1 MHIECTDKRGEP
13 FIIRDATAD
22 DAVAFMQHIREISA
36 EPNRLVGFPD
46 ERAQDEETQG
56 KILQEIVDDPGHLFA
71 FAMMGGELI
80 GTIELQWKVGRRRMA
95 HVASI
100 GVTVSAGCRR
110 RGIGRM
116 LIETII
122 QQAEER
128 GLRKIKLEV
137 FAQNQGPILLY
148 QQLGFRNVGRLRDEV
163 MRNDGTYDD
172 VIIMERFL

>member
-1 MHIECTDKRGEP
+1 
-13 FIIRDATAD
+13 
-22 DAVAFMQHIREISA
+22 
-36 EPNRLVGFPD
+36 
-46 ERAQDEETQG
+46 
-56 KILQEIVDDPGHLFA
+56 
-71 FAMMGGELI
+71 MMDGELI
-80 GTIELQWKVGRRRMA
+80 GTIELHWKVGRRRMA

-122 QQAEER
+122 EQAEER

-148 QQLGFRNVGRLRDEV
+148 QKLGFRNVGRLRDEV